1 MQVTMF
7 ATIEVGSYNVSLE
20 IFELSRRNGV
30 HSIDRVTHRL
40 ELGKTAYATGRVTAQ
55 LIDELCTVMKNFTE
69 IMESYQVSDYR
80 AFGTSAV
87 REATNSMIM
96 LETIYQRTG
105 IRIDVLSNS
114 EQRFLGYKGIA
125 SKGDTFQKIIEKG
138 TAILDVSGGSI
149 QISLFDKDNLITT
162 QNVKLGSL
170 RVRERLSGIERETTH
185 YEMLVEEL
193 IRNEITGFKKLHLK
207 DRDISNVI
215 LIGNNFS
222 DSLLYN
228 KKGEYS
234 EVLTKEDYMEW
245 YRTVIQRS
253 PIELAMEMG
262 IALEYASL
270 LIPTVII
277 NKRLIQEMNV
287 QNIWIPGIRLSDGV
301 AYDYAERAKLIKTEH
316 NFDNDIVM
324 AARNIGKRYAVSKS
338 HTQMMSKL
346 AKIVFKA
353 MKKAHGLTERELLML
368 EVAVQIHD
376 CGKYISLSNVG
387 ECSFNIIMSTEIIGL
402 SHREREIIAL
412 AVRYNTRP
420 FDSYAAMSRISDLQG
435 ADYILVAKL
444 TAILRLVNALDR
456 SHMQKIETMKAH
468 VKENELIL
476 NIETKKDFTL
486 ERGLLTDKLNF
497 FEEVFSVRPVLKVK
511 RII

>member
-20 IFELSRRNGV
+20 IFGLSRRNGV
-30 HSIDRVTHRL
+30 HSIDGVTPRL
-40 ELGKTAYATGRVTAQ
+40 ELGKRAYATGRVTAQ

-215 LIGNNFS
+215 LIGNNFT

>member
-1 MQVTMF
+1 MSF
-7 ATIEVGSYNVSLE
+7 PEE
-20 IFELSRRNGV
+20 NGV

-215 LIGNNFS
+215 LIGNNFT

-324 AARNIGKRYAVSKS
+324 AARNIGKTLCGQQKPYTDDV
-338 HTQMMSKL
+338 
-346 AKIVFKA
+346 KA
-353 MKKAHGLTERELLML
+353 G
-368 EVAVQIHD
+368 QD
-376 CGKYISLSNVG
+376 
-387 ECSFNIIMSTEIIGL
+387 
-402 SHREREIIAL
+402 
-412 AVRYNTRP
+412 
-420 FDSYAAMSRISDLQG
+420 
-435 ADYILVAKL
+435 
-444 TAILRLVNALDR
+444 RL
-456 SHMQKIETMKAH
+456 
-468 VKENELIL
+468 
-476 NIETKKDFTL
+476 
-486 ERGLLTDKLNF
+486 
-497 FEEVFSVRPVLKVK
+497 
-511 RII
+511 

>member
-7 ATIEVGSYNVSLE
+7 ATIEIGSYNVSLE
-20 IFELSRRNGV
+20 IFELSRKNGV

-40 ELGKTAYATGRVTAQ
+40 ELGKTAYTSGKVTAE
-55 LIDELCTVMKNFTE
+55 LIDELCRVINDFTE
-69 IMESYQVSDYR
+69 IMKSYKVNDYR

-87 REATNSMIM
+87 REASNSLIM

-105 IRIDVLSNS
+105 IRVDVLSNS

-125 SKGDTFQKIIEKG
+125 SKGDTFQQIIEKG

-170 RVRERLSGIERETTH
+170 RVRERLAGLERETTH
-185 YEMLVEEL
+185 YETLVEEL
-193 IRNEITGFKKLHLK
+193 VRNEIASFAKMHLK
-207 DRDISNVI
+207 DRKISNII
-215 LIGNNFS
+215 LIGNNFT
-222 DSLLYN
+222 DSLLYGR
-228 KKGEYS
+228 KGEFS
-234 EVLTKEDYMEW
+234 EILSKDDYMQW
-245 YRTVIQRS
+245 YRTVIERS

-277 NKRLIQEMNV
+277 NKKLIQEMNV
-287 QNIWIPGIRLSDGV
+287 QNIWIPGIRLSDGI
-301 AYDYAERAKLIKTEH
+301 AYDFAEKAKLIKSAH

-324 AARNIGKRYAVSKS
+324 AARNIGKRYSVSKS

-346 AKIVFKA
+346 AKTIFKA
-353 MKKAHGLTERELLML
+353 MKKVHGLTERELLML

-376 CGKYISLSNVG
+376 CGKYISLSNVA

-412 AVRYNTRP
+412 AVRYNTLP
-420 FDSYAAMSRISDLQG
+420 FDDYGEMSRISDLREE
-435 ADYILVAKL
+435 DYILVAKL

-456 SHMQKIETMKAH
+456 SHMQKIESMKAN

-476 NIETKKDFTL
+476 SIETKKDFTL
-486 ERGLLTDKLNF
+486 ERGLITDKLNF
-497 FEEVFSVRPVLKVK
+497 FTEVFSVRPVMKVK
-511 RII
+511 RIL

>member
-1 MQVTMF
+1 M
-7 ATIEVGSYNVSLE
+7 
-20 IFELSRRNGV
+20 
-30 HSIDRVTHRL
+30 
-40 ELGKTAYATGRVTAQ
+40 
-55 LIDELCTVMKNFTE
+55 
-69 IMESYQVSDYR
+69 
-80 AFGTSAV
+80 
-87 REATNSMIM
+87 
-96 LETIYQRTG
+96 
-105 IRIDVLSNS
+105 
-114 EQRFLGYKGIA
+114 
-125 SKGDTFQKIIEKG
+125 
-138 TAILDVSGGSI
+138 
-149 QISLFDKDNLITT
+149 
-162 QNVKLGSL
+162 
-170 RVRERLSGIERETTH
+170 
-185 YEMLVEEL
+185 
-193 IRNEITGFKKLHLK
+193 
-207 DRDISNVI
+207 
-215 LIGNNFS
+215 
-222 DSLLYN
+222 
-228 KKGEYS
+228 
-234 EVLTKEDYMEW
+234 
-245 YRTVIQRS
+245 
-253 PIELAMEMG
+253 
-262 IALEYASL
+262 
-270 LIPTVII
+270 
-277 NKRLIQEMNV
+277 

>member
-1 MQVTMF
+1 MSSIQLLDKTRKIGKLLHNNNSSKVVF
-7 ATIEVGSYNVSLE
+7 NDICSVLREILASNVLVISRKGKVLGVGNLP
-20 IFELSRRNGV
+20 G
-30 HSIDRVTHRL
+30 
-40 ELGKTAYATGRVTAQ
+40 AA
-55 LIDELCTVMKNFTE
+55 
-69 IMESYQVSDYR
+69 
-80 AFGTSAV
+80 
-87 REATNSMIM
+87 
-96 LETIYQRTG
+96 
-105 IRIDVLSNS
+105 
-114 EQRFLGYKGIA
+114 
-125 SKGDTFQKIIEKG
+125 
-138 TAILDVSGGSI
+138 VSGE
-149 QISLFDKDNLITT
+149 LL
-162 QNVKLGSL
+162 
-170 RVRERLSGIERETTH
+170 
-185 YEMLVEEL
+185 EEL

-215 LIGNNFS
+215 LIGNNFT

-277 NKRLIQEMNV
+277 NKRLIQEMDV

-353 MKKAHGLTERELLML
+353 MKKVHGLTERELLML

>member
-215 LIGNNFS
+215 LIGNNFT

-353 MKKAHGLTERELLML
+353 MKKVHGLTERELLML

-402 SHREREIIAL
+402 SHREREMVAN
-412 AVRYNTRP
+412 VVKYNHME
-420 FDSYAAMSRISDLQG
+420 FDYGMVSTEGGAMETSEYLTI
-435 ADYILVAKL
+435 VKL
-444 TAILRLVNALDR
+444 TAIL
-456 SHMQKIETMKAH
+456 Q
-468 VKENELIL
+468 ENDIREVTVVRM
-476 NIETKKDFTL
+476 EVPCCGGL
-486 ERGLLTDKLNF
+486 EQA
-497 FEEVFSVRPVLKVK
+497 VK
-511 RII
+511 RALQASGKFIPWQVVTIATDGRVVE